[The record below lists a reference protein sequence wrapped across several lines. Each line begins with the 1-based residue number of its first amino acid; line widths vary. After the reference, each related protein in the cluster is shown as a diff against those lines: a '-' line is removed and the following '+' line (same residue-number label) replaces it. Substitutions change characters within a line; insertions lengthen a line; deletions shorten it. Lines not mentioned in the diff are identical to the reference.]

1 MAPAAGRESQPGEG
15 VDGREIGAREG
26 ADLADHV
33 TGRGG
38 AEPGAEP
45 RHLVPAGAGG
55 QGHDKRLTG
64 VHVLW
69 DRSRDEN
76 SSRGRVARLRIMTQE
91 PVELVIFDCDGV
103 LVDSERIYCR
113 VDREVFATLG
123 AEFTEEEM
131 VEHFVGSSHELLTS
145 ILEERIGRPL
155 EPGWGAP
162 FRQRYEDALDA
173 ELTAVEGVAD
183 VLDTLH
189 VPYCL
194 ASNGSHASIRRNLTR
209 VGLLDRFEGRMFSAR
224 DVARGKPAPD
234 LFLHAAATMGVP
246 PEHCAVVEDS
256 PYGIQAA
263 RAAGMR
269 AFGYCG
275 GLSRADRLAGPRTVV
290 FAHMRELPGLLG
302 TPLG

>member
-1 MAPAAGRESQPGEG
+1 
-15 VDGREIGAREG
+15 
-26 ADLADHV
+26 
-33 TGRGG
+33 
-38 AEPGAEP
+38 
-45 RHLVPAGAGG
+45 
-55 QGHDKRLTG
+55 
-64 VHVLW
+64 
-69 DRSRDEN
+69 
-76 SSRGRVARLRIMTQE
+76 MTHE

-155 EPGWGAP
+155 EPDWNAP

-173 ELTAVEGVAD
+173 ELTAVEGVTE
-183 VLDTLH
+183 VLDALH

-194 ASNGSHASIRRNLTR
+194 ASNGSHASIGKNLTR
-209 VGLLDRFEGRMFSAR
+209 AGLLDRFEGRMFSAR
-224 DVARGKPAPD
+224 DVVRGKPAPD

-246 PEHCAVVEDS
+246 PERCAVVEDS
-256 PYGIQAA
+256 PYGVRAA

-269 AFGYCG
+269 AFGYAG
-275 GLSRADRLAGPRTVV
+275 GLSRAERLAGPRTVV
-290 FAHMRELPGLLG
+290 FEHMRELPGLLG
-302 TPLG
+302 VALS